1 MKHMRVLLLLS
12 ISFLLFGSTQPEPW
26 LSSEKKYLP
35 KELKKVRFG
44 MSFNELMKLR
54 GQQPKDVSD
63 PDYNFR
69 KVYLEKV
76 NSKGI
81 TNVTYYFDNQGNLP
95 LYEMIVVYDS
105 EAARDRDAEKL
116 LGEANYKGKDWKIDM
131 NGGYPLHAWK
141 FKNKLVYA
149 VPLKGSEWEGG
160 I

>member
-1 MKHMRVLLLLS
+1 MKYFGIFLYLGTC
-12 ISFLLFGSTQPEPW
+12 FLLFNSTDSET
-26 LSSEKKYLP
+26 LLGNEKKYLP
-35 KELKKVRFG
+35 RELRKVHFG

-69 KVYLEKV
+69 KVYLEEV
-76 NSKGI
+76 NSKGL
-81 TNVTYYFDNQGNLP
+81 TDVTYYFDNEGDLP

-116 LGEANYKGKDWKIDM
+116 LGDPNYKGKDWKIDM
-131 NGGYPLHAWK
+131 NGEYPLYAWK

-149 VPLKGSEWEGG
+149 VPLKGSE
-160 I
+160 